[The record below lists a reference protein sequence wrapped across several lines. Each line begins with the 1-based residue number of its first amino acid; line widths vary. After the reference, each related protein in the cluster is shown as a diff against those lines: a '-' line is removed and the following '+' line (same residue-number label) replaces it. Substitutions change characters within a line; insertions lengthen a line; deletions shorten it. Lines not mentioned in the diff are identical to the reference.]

1 MSRKVPPLTEAE
13 FALMKVLWQLGAGT
27 VAEVRAAAHGERGDE
42 PAYTTVMTLL
52 GRMEKKGAVRVDKAR
67 EPYVY
72 RPAFPE
78 RSARRERLREFIR
91 SVFDG
96 RADELVLQL
105 VEDEALSE
113 EDLRRIEKK
122 LEEVGS

>member
-1 MSRKVPPLTEAE
+1 MPRKPPPLTEAE
-13 FALMKVLWQLGAGT
+13 FGLMKVLWQIGAGT
-27 VAEVRAAAHGERGDE
+27 VAEVRARLGEGGAAE

-52 GRMEKKGAVRVDKAR
+52 GRMEKKGAVRVDKTR

-72 RPAFPE
+72 RPAFHKA
-78 RSARRERLREFIR
+78 SARRERLREFIR

-122 LEEVGS
+122 LEGRDE